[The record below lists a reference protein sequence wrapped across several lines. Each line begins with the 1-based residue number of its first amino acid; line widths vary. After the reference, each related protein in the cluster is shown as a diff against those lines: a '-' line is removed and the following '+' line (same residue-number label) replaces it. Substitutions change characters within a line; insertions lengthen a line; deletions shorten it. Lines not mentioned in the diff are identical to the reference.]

1 MTRAPEEE
9 PDARRLDAQLL
20 SDLWIFRAA
29 ARLGSVTRAAEQL
42 GVTQGAVSQRVLRLE
57 ARLGAPL
64 FVRAKSRMTL
74 TEAGASLLDTMTQ
87 VALLLNDNLSRISR
101 LQRNAIVVSCI
112 PSLATEWLVSHLEDF
127 YQQHPGIEVFVRAEM
142 APSTIDRLDESGI
155 DSVIDYEPDPAS
167 DLHQLALF
175 REFVFPVCSH
185 GYRETRLACDAPV
198 VLLHDDAPW
207 WGAPP
212 DDEWNS
218 WRAASGLDWP
228 SNPVKSRHF
237 NVSHLAYHAAMTG
250 QGVAV
255 GRSILVNRL
264 LAKGD
269 LVAALDAP
277 PALGQYFRI
286 LTHRP
291 GDARSP
297 ARQFANWCAKAMTE
311 TQEHTL
317 SLVRAA
323 AADPIG

>member
-1 MTRAPEEE
+1 MTRGPEDG
-9 PDARRLDAQLL
+9 PDAHRLDAQLL

-29 ARLGSVTRAAEQL
+29 ARLGSVTRAAQQL

-64 FVRAKSRMTL
+64 FVRSKSGMTL
-74 TEAGASLLDTMTQ
+74 TDAGASLLETMTQ

-112 PSLATEWLVSHLEDF
+112 PSLAMEWLVSHLEDF
-127 YQQHPGIEVFVRAEM
+127 YQKHPGIEVFVRSEM
-142 APSTIDRLDESGI
+142 APSTIDRLEQNGI
-155 DSVIDYEPDPAS
+155 DIVIDYEPEPAS
-167 DLHQLALF
+167 DLHQLALV
-175 REFVFPVCSH
+175 RELTFPVCARA
-185 GYRETRLACDAPV
+185 YREARLADEASV

-212 DDEWNS
+212 DYEWS
-218 WRAASGLDWP
+218 RWRAAVGLDWP
-228 SNPVKSRHF
+228 KTAAKPRRF

-250 QGVAV
+250 QGVAI

-269 LVAALDAP
+269 LVAAIDPP
-277 PALGQYFRI
+277 PAPGSYYRI

-297 ARQFANWCAKAMTE
+297 ARQFAKWCAEAMAE

-317 SLVRAA
+317 SL
-323 AADPIG
+323 IGAIDDLAG